1 VAAMSDGGDR
11 VFGASDRMLTGRDV
25 EFEPSQTKIFGLTR
39 SIAILV
45 AGDTAMQ
52 IEVLHKVRADVK
64 ARVQAEPD
72 NWWNVSDVADLYSRY
87 YNEARSKRSENAIL
101 APLGLNRTSYLDRQ
115 QQLSS
120 DLVIQIADRLTKYES
135 PRVQAIV
142 MGVDTTGGHI
152 YVCDNGTITCQDA
165 VGFASIGIGYWH
177 ANSQF
182 MFGGHTKYKAMPET
196 LLMTYF
202 AKKRAEVAPGVGA
215 QTDMLMIGPELGSY
229 ITIGEEPLQTLEQ
242 IWQKAQTKRKELEK
256 EAQEEINKYLQS
268 LIDASTAQESPS
280 VPEVGQDAQAVNPA
294 EPAPAEPASVEP
306 AQNEAPEP
314 DEALPESGA

>member
-1 VAAMSDGGDR
+1 
-11 VFGASDRMLTGRDV
+11 
-25 EFEPSQTKIFGLTR
+25 
-39 SIAILV
+39 
-45 AGDTAMQ
+45 
-52 IEVLHKVRADVK
+52 
-64 ARVQAEPD
+64 
-72 NWWNVSDVADLYSRY
+72 
-87 YNEARSKRSENAIL
+87 
-101 APLGLNRTSYLDRQ
+101 
-115 QQLSS
+115 
-120 DLVIQIADRLTKYES
+120 
-135 PRVQAIV
+135 

-256 EAQEEINKYLQS
+256 EAQEEINKYVQS
-268 LIDASTAQESPS
+268 LTDASTAQGSPA
-280 VPEVGQDAQAVNPA
+280 VPEVGNDPQAVNHGEG
-294 EPAPAEPASVEP
+294 EPAPAEP

-314 DEALPESGA
+314 AEEALPESGA

>member
-1 VAAMSDGGDR
+1 MTICVAAMSDGGDR

-25 EFEPSQTKIFGLTR
+25 EFEPSQTKIIGLTR
-39 SIAILV
+39 SIAMLV

-52 IEVLHKVRADVK
+52 MEVIYRVRSDVK

-72 NWWNVSDVADLYSRY
+72 NWWNISDVAGLYSRY
-87 YNEARSKRSENAIL
+87 FNEARLRRSENAIL
-101 APLGLNRTSYLDRQ
+101 APLGLDRASYLDRQ

-120 DLVIQIADRLTKYES
+120 ELVVQLADKLARYES
-135 PRVQAIV
+135 PRIQAIV

-182 MFGGHTKYKAMPET
+182 MFAGHTKHNPMPET

-215 QTDMLMIGPELGSY
+215 QTDMVMIGPDLGSY
-229 ITIGEEPLQTLEQ
+229 ITIGDEPLQVLEQ
-242 IWQKAQTKRKELEK
+242 IWQHAQTKRKELER

-268 LIDASTAQESPS
+268 LTDASTAQEAPSPPD
-280 VPEVGQDAQAVNPA
+280 VEHEAKVADA
-294 EPAPAEPASVEP
+294 ELAPSE
-306 AQNEAPEP
+306 QPEP
-314 DEALPESGA
+314 DESSPESGA

>member
-1 VAAMSDGGDR
+1 VTVCVAAMSDGGDR

-25 EFEPSQTKIFGLTR
+25 EFEPSQTKILGLTR

-87 YNEARSKRSENAIL
+87 YNEARSRRSENAIL
-101 APLGLNRTSYLDRQ
+101 APLGLSRTSHLDRQ

-120 DLVIQIADRLTKYES
+120 ELVIQIADKLTKYES

-202 AKKRAEVAPGVGA
+202 AKKRAELG
-215 QTDMLMIGPELGSY
+215 IFGP
-229 ITIGEEPLQTLEQ
+229 TL
-242 IWQKAQTKRKELEK
+242 
-256 EAQEEINKYLQS
+256 
-268 LIDASTAQESPS
+268 STL
-280 VPEVGQDAQAVNPA
+280 VGQLSALGKHRVLIVSHTFHFLSICDSSWRLHVIIAGWDPSECGKVGSFLLNFRPQMGVFRCNCEVSNANKTNA
-294 EPAPAEPASVEP
+294 IQSVRTG
-306 AQNEAPEP
+306 Q
-314 DEALPESGA
+314 DELANRCN